1 MIIELKE
8 GEMAPIQQQNP
19 YAIAAITKHGV
30 EISRRLHQ
38 VLTQTDLY
46 YMDKFSRGDE
56 AIKDIQLFSGS
67 VKHLLPAL
75 FQQYKGIILI
85 ISLGAVVRM
94 IAPLLKDKKTDPAVV
109 VIDDRGENVISVL
122 SGHIGGANELT
133 REVAAVLQARAVIT
147 TASDVQKTIPVD
159 LFGSRFGWVW
169 DSAEKLTPVSASV
182 VNEEHVAIVQES
194 GELDWWM
201 YDSPLP
207 KNIISYISIKEAL
220 QAKPQAALIVTHRI
234 LKGVEKAILENGIVF
249 RPKSVAIGI
258 GCNRGTTAE
267 EIEKV
272 IVDTLSE
279 LSISLKSVK
288 AICTIDLKKDEKGL
302 LEVTGKYGW
311 EFVCYSPKTLNQAK
325 IEAPSET
332 VYQYTG
338 AYGVSEPAVRIYTGA
353 SKLELVKKKSGNVTI
368 SVGVISFSK
377 EEFK

>member
-8 GEMAPIQQQNP
+8 GEMALIKQQNP
-19 YAIAAITKHGV
+19 YAIVAITKHGV
-30 EISRRLHQ
+30 GISRRLHQ
-38 VLTQTDLY
+38 VFTQTDLY
-46 YMDKFSRGDE
+46 YMDKFARGDE
-56 AIKDIQLFSGS
+56 ENRYIQLFSGS
-67 VKHLLPAL
+67 VKLLLPAL

-94 IAPLLKDKKTDPAVV
+94 IAPLLNDKKTDPAVV

-133 REVAAVLQARAVIT
+133 REVAAALKARAVIT
-147 TASDVQKTIPVD
+147 TASDVQQTIPVD

-182 VNEEHVAIVQES
+182 VNEEHTAIVQES
-194 GELDWWM
+194 GEPNWWM
-201 YDSPLP
+201 YETPLP
-207 KNIISYISIKEAL
+207 QNLVIYDSIQEAQ
-220 QAKPQAALIVTHRI
+220 QAKPKAALVITHR
-234 LKGVEKAILENGIVF
+234 LLEKDEEAILENGIVF
-249 RPKSVAIGI
+249 RPKSVAIGM

-279 LSISLKSVK
+279 LGISLKSVK
-288 AICTIDLKKDEKGL
+288 ALCTIDLKKDEEGF
-302 LEVTGKYGW
+302 LEIVGKYGW
-311 EFVCYSPKTLNQAK
+311 KFVFYPPDILNKTEIQ
-325 IEAPSET
+325 APSET
-332 VYQYTG
+332 VYRYTG

-353 SKLELVKKKSGNVTI
+353 SKLELVKKKTGNVTI

-377 EEFK
+377 EEWM